1 MDWIGAERILA
12 VMCIEIKHFVTL
24 EIRLKEGV
32 INAYDC
38 NIPVFTEDAFFA
50 HLQPVLEL
58 LPILLRQSG
67 IMVHLPEKLL
77 NQPWTFK
84 KRIDYLPK
92 NESGAACGSYSLG
105 FIEHLITR
113 TSLKPNQTLMNDNT
127 VERMQWVWAVGVI
140 NKMLEPAPLVTT
152 SK

>member
-1 MDWIGAERILA
+1 
-12 VMCIEIKHFVTL
+12 MCIEKIHFVTL

-32 INAYDC
+32 INAYEC

-58 LPILLRQSG
+58 LSILLRQSG

-77 NQPWTFK
+77 NEPWTCK

-105 FIEHLITR
+105 FIEHLLNG
-113 TSLKPNQTLMNDNT
+113 TSLKPNETLMNDNT
-127 VERMQWVWAVGVI
+127 VERMQWVWAAGVM
-140 NKMLEPAPLVTT
+140 NKMLEPFPLRT
-152 SK
+152 KK